1 MHWQVCMEIAHC
13 ESLDVVLT
21 IYHSQIFWKHAKLL
35 TSEPLLKTNPL
46 SLVIILQGIYGPP
59 FGQKC
64 IIFVD
69 DLNMPSLETYGAQ
82 PPVEL
87 LRQWMDHQGWYDRS
101 ACHHSLLRFAFC
113 TFVIALCPDFHG
125 IGYH

>member
-1 MHWQVCMEIAHC
+1 MGC
-13 ESLDVVLT
+13 VL
-21 IYHSQIFWKHAKLL
+21 F
-35 TSEPLLKTNPL
+35 
-46 SLVIILQGIYGPP
+46 QGIYGPP

-69 DLNMPSLETYGAQ
+69 DLNMPSLETYGAH

-101 ACHHSLLRFAFC
+101 VVAAPHTGGDLCALPCASMLDSFVFNLFSFC
-113 TFVIALCPDFHG
+113 RSTLA
-125 IGYH
+125 

>member
-1 MHWQVCMEIAHC
+1 M
-13 ESLDVVLT
+13 
-21 IYHSQIFWKHAKLL
+21 
-35 TSEPLLKTNPL
+35 
-46 SLVIILQGIYGPP
+46 LQGIYGPP

-101 ACHHSLLRFAFC
+101 AMPPQPPAVFFLYIWGCLVPGAFMESNNNHAHFSTEYCYLASSVMGNASL
-113 TFVIALCPDFHG
+113 ALSK
-125 IGYH
+125 